1 MSPSTQESDKDIAL
15 ALEHV
20 SVLQRQLTY
29 VQLQNNQPS
38 LAAPSATHDTFE
50 GIPLEGARKLPDTDL
65 QQGGGA
71 PEIPFLRRRVEH
83 LTVENRQLRRQC
95 AQLKLTA
102 VSGGAV
108 PADQQRGT
116 QEGATS
122 NRSDPPSGEGQS
134 SSQLVMAQVQ
144 TGMIPLFDGSR
155 PPSLTSPGALQPD
168 RHPSSGLDHQS
179 AAQTSEREEAL
190 RRELSERAAE
200 LAQLQRENSR
210 LMEMSSALR
219 SERDRLLSQQRA
231 TPQAEGLAAV
241 PRGRADGGKSGVE
254 AMGSPVPL
262 PNGGLMAEAVS
273 PSRPPAGLASY
284 QPLAASTSDPDASK
298 IQVVAR
304 NASSSNPYQEHSV
317 YSSRSPSRHPERSQ
331 SQQGSELPS
340 SAIFAQEEVELER
353 ALLQGGRQRHGVL
366 SMSAAS
372 GLFTDSSLNKRSRNA
387 SLDGSTFA
395 VGTMVPLH
403 DRAAAMA
410 EVAVVRAQHW
420 SRSPTEGRS
429 GGVGGLEEIGEGLQ
443 ASGLSPGSRP
453 PSGIPGSASS
463 RETASQRARLQALQ
477 RRREEE
483 ATRPRARNYN
493 QRD

>member
-20 SVLQRQLTY
+20 NVLQRQLTY
-29 VQLQNNQPS
+29 VQMQNNQS
-38 LAAPSATHDTFE
+38 SSAAPSATHDAFE
-50 GIPLEGARKLPDTDL
+50 GIPSEGVRKLPDTDL

-102 VSGGAV
+102 ASGG
-108 PADQQRGT
+108 P
-116 QEGATS
+116 S
-122 NRSDPPSGEGQS
+122 NGSDPPSGEGQS
-134 SSQLVMAQVQ
+134 SSLLTMAQTQ
-144 TGMIPLFDGSR
+144 TGIIPLFDGSR
-155 PPSLTSPGALQPD
+155 PPSLTSPGDLQSNG
-168 RHPSSGLDHQS
+168 HPTPGLDYQS
-179 AAQTSEREEAL
+179 ATQASVREEAL
-190 RRELSERAAE
+190 QKELSERAAE
-200 LAQLQRENSR
+200 LARLQRENSR

-231 TPQAEGLAAV
+231 TPQAEGLAMA

-262 PNGGLMAEAVS
+262 PNGGLMAVAVS
-273 PSRPPAGLASY
+273 PSRPPAGLATY
-284 QPLAASTSDPDASK
+284 QPLAASTSDPGSSK

-304 NASSSNPYQEHSV
+304 NASSSNPDQEHSV
-317 YSSRSPSRHPERSQ
+317 SSSRSPSRHPEGTQ

-353 ALLQGGRQRHGVL
+353 AVQGGRQRHGVL

-410 EVAVVRAQHW
+410 EVAVARAQHR

-429 GGVGGLEEIGEGLQ
+429 GGVGGLEEIAEGLQ

-483 ATRPRARNYN
+483 ASRPRARNYN